1 VGLVKHYLEQ
11 HEETS
16 AAASDG
22 DGDAGQPPLHCPFCD
37 FACRHQLVLDHH
49 VKGHGGTRLYKCT
62 DCAYSTKNRQKITW
76 HSRIHTGEK
85 PYRCHLCPY
94 ACADPSR
101 LKVRSRAVK
110 QGMEGG
116 QALGSLILTLPNIS
130 SVTLNKFLNFSQ
142 GLDSSS
148 V

>member
-1 VGLVKHYLEQ
+1 VKHYLEQ
-11 HEETS
+11 HEESSTAPS
-16 AAASDG
+16 
-22 DGDAGQPPLHCPFCD
+22 DGDAGQPSLCCPFCD

-85 PYRCHLCPY
+85 PYHCHLCAY

-101 LKVRSRAVK
+101 LKVRFCK
-110 QGMEGG
+110 GCGG
-116 QALGSLILTLPNIS
+116 AGGRDVPSAYKARRGCQILYNYS
-130 SVTLNKFLNFSQ
+130 
-142 GLDSSS
+142 
-148 V
+148 